1 MISTIFYD
9 DPSPKASLP
18 RSIFLA
24 GPTCRSGRTA
34 WREEALAILAA
45 RGFTGTVILPEFR
58 DGKFA
63 DRVPTRFAG
72 SPSPVPG
79 MRDTSY
85 HTLVWETNGIE
96 HAHVVLYWMPFGHE
110 ANADDASSLL
120 GLTTRAEV
128 SREIAR
134 PRRRLLPERFA
145 VLGMPPNA
153 LSASHIRFHAHQD
166 GWKIE
171 SSLTATV
178 DAALEKLGG

>member
-1 MISTIFYD
+1 VISTIFYD
-9 DPSPKASLP
+9 DSAPQHSLP
-18 RSIFLA
+18 QSIFLA

-34 WREEALAILAA
+34 WREEALVILAA
-45 RGFTGTVILPEFR
+45 KRFTGTVVIPEFR
-58 DGKFA
+58 DGNFA

-85 HTLVWETNGIE
+85 HILVWETNGIE
-96 HAHVVLYWMPFGHE
+96 HAHVVLFWMPFGG
-110 ANADDASSLL
+110 DASGEDAPTLL
-120 GLTTRAEV
+120 GFTTRAEV

-134 PRRRLLPERFA
+134 SRKRMLPERFV

-153 LSASHIRFHAHQD
+153 LSASHIRFHAHQA

-171 SSLTATV
+171 SSLVATV
-178 DAALEKLGG
+178 DAAIEKLGR

>member
-1 MISTIFYD
+1 MISTIFYED
-9 DPSPKASLP
+9 ASPRHSLP
-18 RSIFLA
+18 QSIFLA
-24 GPTCRSGRTA
+24 GPTCRLGRTA

-45 RGFTGTVILPEFR
+45 KQFTGTVIIPEFR
-58 DGKFA
+58 DGRFA
-63 DRVPTRFAG
+63 ERVPARFAG
-72 SPSPVPG
+72 PPNPVPG

-85 HTLVWETNGIE
+85 HILVWETNGIE

-134 PRRRLLPERFA
+134 PRRRLLPERFV

-153 LSASHIRFHAHQD
+153 MSASHIRFHAHQA

-171 SSLTATV
+171 SSLAATV
-178 DAALEKLGG
+178 DAAIQKLGR

>member
-1 MISTIFYD
+1 MITTIFYED
-9 DPSPKASLP
+9 SSPQHSLSQ
-18 RSIFLA
+18 SIFLA

-34 WREEALAILAA
+34 WREEALALLAA
-45 RGFTGTVILPEFR
+45 KQFTGTVIIPEFR
-58 DGKFA
+58 DGAFA

-85 HTLVWETNGIE
+85 HILVWETNGIE
-96 HAHVVLYWMPFGHE
+96 HAHVVLFWMPFGLG
-110 ANADDASSLL
+110 ASGGDVDTLP
-120 GLTTRAEV
+120 GFTTRAEV

-134 PRRRLLPERFA
+134 TRKRLLPERFV

-153 LSASHIRFHAHQD
+153 LSASHIRFHAHQA

-171 SSLTATV
+171 TSLDATV
-178 DAALEKLGG
+178 EAAIEKIRR